1 MRFTIKFSL
10 IAIVSLLVLMLGCLS
25 FISVSKLERVNG
37 KTVDIA
43 ARWLPSE
50 RALGQIKYVI
60 TQYRLNGAR
69 RIMASDNAFRDDL
82 GKLLQSEGKG
92 LTELFARYYKQVNS
106 NEEHQLWTRFVAKW
120 DEYKD
125 TQFEI
130 MKMVDD
136 AFNPYL
142 MSSKGSAG
150 IIQDASDAYG
160 GKALNVFNEAVELLN
175 KNIGLHDQGAK
186 RAADEA
192 SSTYKMAWVV
202 IVAVASIAILLG
214 ILAVAY
220 VIGGIVRPL
229 SNLNAA
235 MAKMAQGDLNSEI
248 SGIDRR
254 DEIGAMAKTIGVI
267 CEKAR
272 QEAADKQEV
281 ASREE
286 AVRTAARKEEMQQIA
301 GAFDAATGAILDAV
315 SSASVELEASA
326 HSLTQTAGSTQDL
339 SKVVANSSELASQNV
354 SSIASAAEE
363 MSASVAEITRQ
374 VEMST
379 QISSIGVN
387 QAVETDERIKKLSA
401 AATRISEVIDLIN
414 SIASQTNLLALNA
427 TIEAARAGEAGRG
440 FAVVAAE
447 VKELAS
453 QTANATTEI
462 SQQVNSIQD
471 ATSRSAESIAQISS
485 TIRKMSEIT
494 FAVASAVQEQGA
506 VTQEISSNI
515 QQAALATSEV
525 SSSIYNVS
533 SGATETG
540 TASAQV
546 LSAAQT
552 LSQESLRLRE
562 EVSKFLGSVRA
573 A

>member
-1 MRFTIKFSL
+1 MRFTIKNSL

-25 FISVSKLERVNG
+25 FLSVSKLESVNE

-43 ARWLPSE
+43 TRWLPSE
-50 RALGQIKYVI
+50 RTLGQIKYMI
-60 TQYRLNGAR
+60 TRYRLNGAR
-69 RIMASDNAFRDDL
+69 RIMASDNAVRDDL
-82 GKLLQSEGKG
+82 GKLLDAQAEEMAQFFTAYGKQA
-92 LTELFARYYKQVNS
+92 TSPDERR
-106 NEEHQLWTRFVAKW
+106 LWTQFVNKW
-120 DEYKD
+120 DEYKG
-125 TQFEI
+125 TQLAI

-136 AFNPYL
+136 AFDPYS
-142 MSSKGSAG
+142 MSSRGSTG
-150 IIQDASDAYG
+150 LIQDASDAYG
-160 GKALNVFNEAVELLN
+160 AKALHSFSEAIDVLD
-175 KNIGLHDQGAK
+175 KNIELHDQGAR

-192 SSTYKMAWVV
+192 NSTYKMAWVV
-202 IVAVASIAILLG
+202 IVAVSSVAILLG

-229 SNLNAA
+229 SGLNAT

-248 SGIDRR
+248 SGIGRR

-267 CEKAR
+267 CDQAR
-272 QEAADKQEV
+272 QEAMDKQEV

-286 AVRTAARKEEMQQIA
+286 AARAAVRKKEMEQVA
-301 GAFDAATGAILDAV
+301 DAFDAATGAILDAV

-339 SKVVANSSELASQNV
+339 SKVVASSSELASQNV

-379 QISSIGVN
+379 QISSVGVS
-387 QAVETDERIKKLSA
+387 QAVETDERIKKLSRA
-401 AATRISEVIDLIN
+401 AARISEVIDLIN
-414 SIASQTNLLALNA
+414 AIASQTNLLALNA

-462 SQQVNSIQD
+462 AQQVSSIQD
-471 ATSRSAESIAQISS
+471 ATSYSVESIAQISS

-494 FAVASAVQEQGA
+494 FAVASAVQEQGT
-506 VTQEISSNI
+506 VTREISSNI

-546 LSAAQT
+546 LSAAKT
-552 LSQESLRLRE
+552 LSQESVRLRE
-562 EVSKFLGSVRA
+562 EVRKFLSNVRA